1 MFEILYNIYKLRN
14 DINEFFIC
22 YQATSAIDFCL
33 VAFSVGVASYK
44 FFHFICYSSTYEY
57 KGIISYKVSDEDRQY
72 SLVKKIGYV
81 LFFVFMMYE
90 IYCFVI

>member
-22 YQATSAIDFCL
+22 YQATSAIDFRL

-44 FFHFICYSSTYEY
+44 FFHFIYYSSTYED

-81 LFFVFMMYE
+81 LFFVCMMYE

>member
-44 FFHFICYSSTYEY
+44 FFHFICYSSTYE
-57 KGIISYKVSDEDRQY
+57 DEDRQY

-81 LFFVFMMYE
+81 LFFVCMMYE

>member
-44 FFHFICYSSTYEY
+44 FFTLYVTVQLMNI
-57 KGIISYKVSDEDRQY
+57 K
-72 SLVKKIGYV
+72 V
-81 LFFVFMMYE
+81 LFLTK
-90 IYCFVI
+90 